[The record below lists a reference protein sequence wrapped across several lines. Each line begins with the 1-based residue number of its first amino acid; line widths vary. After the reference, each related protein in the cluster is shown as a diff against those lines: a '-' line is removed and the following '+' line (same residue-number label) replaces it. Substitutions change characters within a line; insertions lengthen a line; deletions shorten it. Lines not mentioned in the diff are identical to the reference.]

1 MVEVGNI
8 RILPPRDEWL
18 EPCLLIE
25 CEVKTPPKQC
35 IIEIKGVLLTE
46 DGKIISVL
54 EEAPSFIAD
63 IKEVDN
69 LVASENIEYKKLSE
83 NISKF
88 HFTAPL
94 SRYAIE
100 HIERLRE
107 KRPKRDVELRL
118 RFVSKYLVSNV
129 CTSHLY
135 EVPPDS
141 LPPGLKVEFKK
152 IKGRRGEYPDSLIV
166 YEYDPEFKTSRMN
179 MWILSAD
186 SGPKF
191 LSFFKEEKEYSYR
204 VHIDDWIHDFLP
216 KLKAYTVMTI
226 EVPTGKPVA
235 PIYEHLA
242 KATEELKLGEE
253 YLREGKHDSVIRS
266 VRNIIINHLLTK
278 KEEVEVEGRKQLQRF
293 LDEKLKE
300 TIIAN
305 IPKESE
311 KEYRVILDGI
321 QGILR
326 RLLQD
331 HLSKFMHIDT
341 SELIRMPLKEDAEYL
356 FLAVANIVKYLSK
369 LSLPPQK

>member
-1 MVEVGNI
+1 
-8 RILPPRDEWL
+8 
-18 EPCLLIE
+18 
-25 CEVKTPPKQC
+25 
-35 IIEIKGVLLTE
+35 
-46 DGKIISVL
+46 
-54 EEAPSFIAD
+54 
-63 IKEVDN
+63 
-69 LVASENIEYKKLSE
+69 
-83 NISKF
+83 
-88 HFTAPL
+88 
-94 SRYAIE
+94 
-100 HIERLRE
+100 
-107 KRPKRDVELRL
+107 
-118 RFVSKYLVSNV
+118 
-129 CTSHLY
+129 
-135 EVPPDS
+135 
-141 LPPGLKVEFKK
+141 VEFKK

-369 LSLPPQK
+369 LSLSPQK